1 MGSLFISMP
10 KVEAEN
16 EETDEKSETRANSKS
31 LLWKISSQFQLIGI
45 ITLIITLA
53 VTLETSVSYNL
64 GICSKC

>member
-1 MGSLFISMP
+1 MSMP

-16 EETDEKSETRANSKS
+16 EETIEKSKTRAKSKN

-53 VTLETSVSYNL
+53 VTLETSVS
-64 GICSKC
+64 